1 MKKILVVI
9 DMQNDFINGS
19 LGSDEAQNVVDAVSE
34 KIKEYDVKNIYVTR
48 DTHTEDYL
56 NTNEGRHLP
65 VIHCIKNSKGWQLN
79 EKIETATEG
88 AVVIDKTT
96 FASVELAHLLKAENN
111 KEALEIE
118 LVGLCTDICVISN
131 ALLLKAFMPE
141 VSIKVDSSCCAGVT
155 PDSHRMALETMKMC
169 QIDVI

>member
-96 FASVELAHLLKAENN
+96 FASVELADLLKAENN

-131 ALLLKAFMPE
+131 ALLLKTFMPE

-155 PDSHRMALETMKMC
+155 PDSHKMALETMKMC